1 VFDLFEIAVKYEVD
15 MEKLV
20 KKYYLAS
27 DGLKLKSISQ
37 SIKKITPSGYW
48 NSINQENLLKKIK
61 DIQKKV
67 ACKSSI
73 KDNWLKDLFKEE
85 ETFCE
90 LF

>member
-1 VFDLFEIAVKYEVD
+1 MIKFSKPVFDLFEITVKYEVD

-48 NSINQENLLKKIK
+48 NSIKF
-61 DIQKKV
+61 DG
-67 ACKSSI
+67 KSS
-73 KDNWLKDLFKEE
+73 LKRLK
-85 ETFCE
+85 
-90 LF
+90 